1 MVIFQLSKC
10 VLFQNICHG
19 SLLYRVHIFKF
30 SIFRCFFRLVA
41 LCHNFCELFLLAL
54 PLDCSLVSILR
65 HILFYLYN
73 EWVMD
78 FVCVSI
84 FICSMSC
91 VEFDEHSLY
100 SHLET
105 WADKKQL
112 VDFACYMWI
121 WWWFWKLRMQS
132 TDFAGTS
139 RSVQDAD
146 VVALSK
152 VGY

>member
-1 MVIFQLSKC
+1 MTILVMVNIFSDILLFLTYYCLIKLLITTFPFSFYVVIQLILFSTPFRNRIHLQKVFTALVLDQIRLDDMVIFQLSKC

-73 EWVMD
+73 E
-78 FVCVSI
+78 
-84 FICSMSC
+84 
-91 VEFDEHSLY
+91 
-100 SHLET
+100 
-105 WADKKQL
+105 
-112 VDFACYMWI
+112 
-121 WWWFWKLRMQS
+121 
-132 TDFAGTS
+132 
-139 RSVQDAD
+139 
-146 VVALSK
+146 
-152 VGY
+152 